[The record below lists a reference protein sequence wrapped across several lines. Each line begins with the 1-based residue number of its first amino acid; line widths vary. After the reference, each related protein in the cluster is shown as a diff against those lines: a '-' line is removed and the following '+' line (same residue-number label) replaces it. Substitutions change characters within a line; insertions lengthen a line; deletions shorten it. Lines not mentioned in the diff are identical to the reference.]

1 MSVNITGLKFI
12 YFCVKLRPTKL
23 NEYSSKLLESA
34 VNELSRL
41 PGIGR
46 KTALRLSLYILREE
60 NSLAENL
67 GHALIKL
74 RNEIVFC
81 KRCNNIS
88 DSELCEICR
97 NPKRDENTVCVV
109 EDTRDVLA
117 IENTAQF
124 NGLYHVLGGIINPIE
139 GIGPNDLTISHL
151 VERVN
156 TEDIREVILA
166 LSTTVEGDT
175 TNYYLY
181 KLIKEFDI
189 SVTTIA
195 RGVAIGDEL
204 EYTDEITLGRSII
217 NRLPFKN
224 SIRKR

>member
-217 NRLPFKN
+217 NRMPFAS